1 MPGLPRTT
9 LPKLTD
15 RLALS
20 NTDMRVSPFC
30 LGMVTEEDTVCA
42 AFDAG
47 INFFFLTGDLHW
59 PYYERSRRGLEKLFA
74 RGSNIRDQ
82 VVVAVAS
89 YVTQPDFCGVVL
101 HEVVAAVAGLEF
113 VDVAIAGGAYSWEF
127 LRRLRVYLDIR
138 NQNLEGVKAIGA
150 TFHDRRAA
158 LVAVNDSLVDIAFSR
173 YNPSHPGAKTDLFP
187 HLTQSPSTLFY
198 NFNST
203 LGAVSPDRYAALGL
217 NDDYWQPSV
226 TDYYRFALTKP
237 ELDGVLC
244 SPKSPQEVDALVRA
258 LEQGPLDEDEE
269 EYLVDLAKLN
279 EGRAEL
285 IAEETNMTELM

>member
-1 MPGLPRTT
+1 MGRLPRTT

-15 RLALS
+15 RLTLS
-20 NTDMRVSPFC
+20 NTDLRVSPFC

-59 PYYERSRRGLEKLFA
+59 PYYEWSRRGLEKLFA
-74 RGSNIRDQ
+74 RGSDIRAQ

-113 VDVAIAGGAYSWEF
+113 VDVAIAGGAYSREF
-127 LRRLRVYLDIR
+127 LRRLHVYLAIR
-138 NQNLEGVKAIGA
+138 DESLEGVKAIGA

-158 LVAVNDSLVDIAFSR
+158 LVAVNHSLVDIAFSR
-173 YNPSHPGAKTDLFP
+173 YNPSHAGARIDLFP
-187 HLTQSPSTLFY
+187 HLTQSSSTLFY

-203 LGAVSPDRYAALGL
+203 LGYVAPERYSALGL
-217 NDDYWQPSV
+217 SDDYWHPSV

-244 SPKSPQEVDALVRA
+244 SPKSPQEVDALVHA

-269 EYLVDLAKLN
+269 EYLLDLAKLN

-285 IAEETNMTELM
+285 IAEETEMAELI